1 MKQIIPFYKE
11 IVFKTSIA
19 TITSM
24 SLEHQEK
31 VSDGEITGD
40 FIIFG
45 DYKVHNDTTEKE
57 PFKYKLPFTALI
69 PDNLDINTIAVDVEN
84 FNYEQID
91 DDVIRVDIDFS
102 IEGENLEI
110 KEKEEET
117 PTDIDREIDEILERD
132 LEEMETN
139 DTLEDI
145 ETEVITEAEVLK
157 IDEIEEPNLENK
169 NEEILEVEDKELE
182 RDKTMMN
189 EINNEVNINVLNDM
203 SQKNNVSEL
212 KKEETDMGAVPTTI
226 TKSTTI
232 EEKTEESEYVTYH
245 VHLVKENETIEQ
257 IISLYNVSVDYLKEY
272 NEITEIKVGDKLI
285 IPEYGEE

>member
-31 VSDGEITGD
+31 VSDGEITGE

-69 PDNLDINTIAVDVEN
+69 PDNLDINTIVIDVEN

-91 DDVIRVDIDFS
+91 DDVIRIDIDFS
-102 IEGENLEI
+102 IEGENLETN
-110 KEKEEET
+110 ET
-117 PTDIDREIDEILERD
+117 DEIDKEIDEILGRD
-132 LEEMETN
+132 LEEKDNEERE
-139 DTLEDI
+139 DTSEEIDT
-145 ETEVITEAEVLK
+145 EAVTEVEVLPL
-157 IDEIEEPNLENK
+157 DELKEKDLEIK
-169 NEEILEVEDKELE
+169 KEEIPEVNNEELE
-182 RDKTMMN
+182 RDNTMMN
-189 EINNEVNINVLNDM
+189 ETNNEVNINVLNDM
-203 SQKNNVSEL
+203 SKIVNEDEI
-212 KKEETDMGAVPTTI
+212 KKEEPEIDAIPTTI
-226 TKSTTI
+226 TKSTTV

-245 VHLVKENETIEQ
+245 VHLVKENETLEQ
-257 IISLYNVSVDYLKEY
+257 IVSLYNVSVDYLKEY